1 MTTCGSHPRSD
12 YIDSPERP
20 SNVQTYQTVDKL
32 SKHVKYVD
40 NDVSSYGLSWMVR
53 ERVISRFFKK
63 WPPKIMKSQV
73 SGPQHRN
80 EVKNRPMAFRAR
92 ATPTNRRMRTL
103 ATRKTPTRSRPTLC
117 LMRSPRCS
125 PRSTCRRKL
134 ANILC
139 HEMLAALDVLP

>member
-73 SGPQHRN
+73 SGPPHRN
-80 EVKNRPMAFRAR
+80 EVTKPHESLPVEFWD
-92 ATPTNRRMRTL
+92 
-103 ATRKTPTRSRPTLC
+103 
-117 LMRSPRCS
+117 
-125 PRSTCRRKL
+125 
-134 ANILC
+134 ILEWLQ
-139 HEMLAALDVLP
+139 HHRHYPVK